1 MIMNLILLIQN
12 CVLADENAKKT
23 VLMIITVIIQLFS
36 PYLRKPFQLENVSP
50 EHKEIV
56 TYGWMLV
63 KQEMEQGKIVSGCD
77 NTASLPCRQCQGKI
91 LPGDQQPWAVRFHT
105 I

>member
-1 MIMNLILLIQN
+1 M
-12 CVLADENAKKT
+12 K
-23 VLMIITVIIQLFS
+23 ITVIIQLFS
-36 PYLRKPFQLENVSP
+36 SCFREHFQLDNVSP

-91 LPGDQQPWAVRFHT
+91 LPGDQQPWAVSFST